1 MKAAEA
7 VDMAGGVPPT
17 TEGDRRPPGVP
28 SPPRRRQLSM
38 RLSTRIA
45 LAVGVLVPL
54 LVIAAGSLV
63 VRWVTADVTHR
74 QDVTLRER
82 ADRLAPDARALLR
95 AVENDREN
103 AVRARETRLFD
114 GALDVGVRVELPGGP
129 VAAGP
134 QPPPE
139 VALPENRRSGRPV
152 TVRSG
157 GKAWRVITRPLG
169 ATRSG
174 APATLRVFQ
183 PTAETEART
192 ALLRRRVFVVAL
204 FAVPI
209 SALAGLIVAGTTTR
223 SLRALRRRAAAI
235 EPDDRARPDVH
246 VPSGVAEVDELGRTL
261 ADVLGRYDVQTA
273 RTRDALD
280 TARAFAATV
289 DHELRGP
296 LTGMRTDLDV
306 LAAYP
311 DLAAHERV
319 EVLADLTAGHERILS
334 LLASLR
340 ALAQGDLADAQPF
353 EQVDLVE
360 LAHEAA
366 HDARIRQPGAEV
378 EVVGAGEVRVD
389 GLRPGLRLVVDNLI
403 GNALVHGRGP
413 HGPTP
418 IRVAVEAVPDGAR
431 IRVDDAGP
439 GIPVDRRA
447 AVFERFRRG
456 PDSPGAG
463 LGLTLVAQQV
473 ELHRGRVTVT
483 DPPEGVGTR
492 VEVVLPLR
500 HPAAEAP
507 GDDGIRHDW
516 LTREPGAV
524 PTAK

>member
-1 MKAAEA
+1 
-7 VDMAGGVPPT
+7 
-17 TEGDRRPPGVP
+17 
-28 SPPRRRQLSM
+28 M

-45 LAVGVLVPL
+45 LAVGILVPL

-74 QDVTLRER
+74 QDVTLRQR

-103 AVRARETRLFD
+103 AVRARETKLFD

-134 QPPPE
+134 QPPPD
-139 VALPENRRSGRPV
+139 VALPENRRSGPV

-209 SALAGLIVAGTTTR
+209 SALAGLVVAGTTTR

-235 EPDDRARPDVH
+235 EPDDRERPDVH

-306 LAAYP
+306 LVGYP

-353 EQVDLVE
+353 ERVDLVE

-366 HDARIRQPGAEV
+366 HDARIRRPGAEV
-378 EVVGAGEVRVD
+378 EVVGSGEVRVD

-403 GNALVHGRGP
+403 GNALVHGRDP

-418 IRVAVEAVPDGAR
+418 IRVVVEAVPDGAR

-473 ELHRGRVTVT
+473 ELHRGRVTVA

-500 HPAAEAP
+500 HPAADAA

-524 PTAK
+524 ATAE

>member
-1 MKAAEA
+1 
-7 VDMAGGVPPT
+7 
-17 TEGDRRPPGVP
+17 
-28 SPPRRRQLSM
+28 M

-45 LAVGVLVPL
+45 LAVGILVPL

-74 QDVTLRER
+74 QDVTLRQR

-103 AVRARETRLFD
+103 AVRVRETKLFD

-139 VALPENRRSGRPV
+139 VALPENRRSGPV

-174 APATLRVFQ
+174 ASATLRVFQ

-209 SALAGLIVAGTTTR
+209 SALAGLVVAGTTTR

-235 EPDDRARPDVH
+235 EPDDRERPDVH

-280 TARAFAATV
+280 TASAFAATV

-306 LAAYP
+306 LVGYP
-311 DLAAHERV
+311 DLAAHERI

-340 ALAQGDLADAQPF
+340 ALAQGDLADAQSF
-353 EQVDLVE
+353 ERVDLVE

-378 EVVGAGEVRVD
+378 EVVGSGEVRVD

-418 IRVAVEAVPDGAR
+418 IRVAVEAVPDGVR

-473 ELHRGRVTVT
+473 ELHRGRVTVA
-483 DPPEGVGTR
+483 DSPAGVGTR

-500 HPAAEAP
+500 HPAADAT

-516 LTREPGAV
+516 LTREPEAV
-524 PTAK
+524 DTAK